1 MLLPAPS
8 FTAVHI
14 VIDHCRIE
22 AVNRQWSVI
31 QSRYEIRS
39 DIAHI
44 ACVLVERRNHIL
56 NVAAVQFEELRFY
69 NALREVLAVHTD
81 ILYGGAYNV
90 EHYPDDFVDP
100 AFLRRTAFEKIIIT
114 DVLPDNICV
123 VRPFIGGNRIWY

>member
-1 MLLPAPS
+1 MLLSAPL

-31 QSRYEIRS
+31 QSRYEIHPYV
-39 DIAHI
+39 AHI

-56 NVAAVQFEELRFY
+56 HVAAIQFEKLRLY

-81 ILYGGAYNV
+81 ILFGGAYHV
-90 EHYPDDFVDP
+90 EHYPDDFVYP
-100 AFLRRTAFEKIIIT
+100 AFLRRTAFKQIIIGDVIT
-114 DVLPDNICV
+114 DNVHV
-123 VRPFIGGNRIWY
+123 ARTFIGGTQIRN